1 VTDTPAPAWLARF
14 PRLAAIRDPAWRRA
28 AAAAQIMRVTPGYV
42 LFRDGSPCKAWVLVA
57 RGSILVRKVDP
68 EGREIVLYRVEDC
81 QSCML
86 TTTCLLGGLD
96 YPAEGVAETA
106 AELIVLPSEIFE
118 TAMAES
124 EGFRRFVMRAIGRR
138 IADLMALIEEVAFG
152 RMDVRLA
159 RFLLRRVDAGVL
171 RATHQEIASELGT
184 AREVV
189 SRVLKSF
196 ERNGWLRL
204 GRGRIEIL
212 DVTALEALCDNV
224 TDDGGKVY

>member
-1 VTDTPAPAWLARF
+1 MSETAPAWLARF
-14 PRLAAIRDPAWRRA
+14 PALSAIRDPAWRRA
-28 AAAAQIMRVTPGYV
+28 AASAQIMRVTPGYV
-42 LFRDGSPCKAWVLVA
+42 LFRDGDPCLAWVLVA

-96 YPAEGVAETA
+96 YPAEGVAETEV
-106 AELIVLPSEIFE
+106 ELIALPSEIFE
-118 TAMAES
+118 TTMAES
-124 EGFRRFVMRAIGRR
+124 EGFRRFVMRTIGRR

-152 RMDVRLA
+152 RMDTRLA
-159 RFLLRRVDAGVL
+159 RFLLARVEEIGCL
-171 RATHQEIASELGT
+171 SMTHQDIAAELGT

-189 SRVLKSF
+189 SRLLKTF
-196 ERNGWLRL
+196 ERNGLVRL

-212 DVTALEALCDNV
+212 DGNALALLCDNV
-224 TDDGGKVY
+224 TDGKMTEY

>member
-1 VTDTPAPAWLARF
+1 MSERAPGWLARF
-14 PRLAAIRDPAWRRA
+14 PALAAIRDPAWRRA
-28 AAAAQIMRVTPGYV
+28 AQSAQIMRVTPGYV

-57 RGSILVRKVDP
+57 QGSVLVRKVDP

-106 AELIVLPSEIFE
+106 AELIVLPSETFE

-124 EGFRRFVMRAIGRR
+124 GGFRRFVMRAIGRR

-152 RMDVRLA
+152 RMDARLA
-159 RFLLRRVDAGVL
+159 RLLLRREGGGAL
-171 RATHQEIASELGT
+171 SITHQELASELGT

-196 ERNGWLRL
+196 ERNGQVRL
-204 GRGRIEIL
+204 GRGRIEIVDRDGL
-212 DVTALEALCDNV
+212 ASLCDNI
-224 TDDGGKVY
+224 TDSSIHAY

>member
-1 VTDTPAPAWLARF
+1 MNESAPAWLTRF
-14 PRLAAIRDPAWRRA
+14 PALAAIRDPAWRQA
-28 AAAAQIMRVTPGYV
+28 AASAQIMRVTPGYV

-57 RGSILVRKVDP
+57 QGSILVRKVDK

-106 AELIVLPSEIFE
+106 AELVVLPSEIFE

-152 RMDVRLA
+152 RMDARLA
-159 RFLLRRVDAGVL
+159 RLLRRRAEGGEL
-171 RATHQEIASELGT
+171 RITHQELASELGT

-196 ERNGWLRL
+196 ERNGWVRL
-204 GRGRIEIL
+204 GRGRIEVL
-212 DVTALEALCDNV
+212 DDRALAALCDNV
-224 TDDGGKVY
+224 TDNGMEAY